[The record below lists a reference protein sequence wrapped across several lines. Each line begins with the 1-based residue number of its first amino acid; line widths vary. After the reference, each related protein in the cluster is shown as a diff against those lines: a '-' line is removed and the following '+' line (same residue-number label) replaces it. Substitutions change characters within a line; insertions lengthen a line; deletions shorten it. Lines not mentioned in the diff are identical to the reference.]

1 MRTSG
6 DSSTTVAFKH
16 VVRRGGAYYR
26 VVAPEWVDPA
36 DTAYSKQRG
45 GRWNPA
51 GEFGALYLNATVQV
65 AAANARAQHAGRAI
79 KLFDLLPEARP
90 ELVTFEVGMVDVL
103 DACTAAGV
111 AALGFAGDFPY
122 GVSWPACQAIGR
134 EAHADA
140 LAGVAARSNAEAT
153 QTAWVGEELALFEE
167 VVVGAAR
174 ARRRFE
180 EWYPDPIPG

>member
-6 DSSTTVAFKH
+6 DFSTTVAFKH

-26 VVAPEWVDPA
+26 VVAPQWIDPA

-51 GEFGALYLNATVQV
+51 GEFGALYLNATIQV

-90 ELVTFEVGMVDVL
+90 ELVTLEAPMVDVL
-103 DACTAAGV
+103 DASTPEGV
-111 AALGFAGDFPY
+111 AALGFADDFPY
-122 GVSWPACQAIGR
+122 GVTWPACQAVGR
-134 EAHADA
+134 DAHVDS

-167 VVVGAAR
+167 VVVGPSR